1 MKRIESLDLFRG
13 MAGYGVAVCHYYTYL
28 FNSSNFE
35 YLSFLFVDL
44 FFVLSGFVLY
54 PQLIKIYNDKKNV
67 KIF

>member
-44 FFVLSGFVLY
+44 FFVLSRWANTILQVEEITWN
-54 PQLIKIYNDKKNV
+54 PNYNK
-67 KIF
+67 